1 MTLLERC
8 RQDRDALLEAC
19 RQRLGLPEDT
29 LPADLLDD
37 VLDHLEFD
45 LVEEELPEGVM
56 GEVNFD
62 RHLVTI
68 ARGMERRVRP
78 NTDLVGVT
86 NSTKAHELGH
96 IRLHEEELHL
106 VNCRDLPA
114 DDPGY
119 LRREYE
125 ADVYA
130 GTFLVLERLL
140 FARPEMTELL
150 ELHST
155 GGTMSSEEL
164 WERVLSLAAFFRVTG
179 SLMRHLLVTNL
190 GLLRMAEPSRELS
203 VSTGELVAEF
213 WVEKAATDS

>member
-1 MTLLERC
+1 M
-8 RQDRDALLEAC
+8 AVFGAC
-19 RQRLGLPEDT
+19 GRPRARRGASRHGPRQRC
-29 LPADLLDD
+29 DLAHASAWTAFHRRERV
-37 VLDHLEFD
+37 VLD
-45 LVEEELPEGVM
+45 
-56 GEVNFD
+56 
-62 RHLVTI
+62 
-68 ARGMERRVRP
+68 
-78 NTDLVGVT
+78 
-86 NSTKAHELGH
+86 
-96 IRLHEEELHL
+96 EEELHL